1 MVINKKTASPCVI
14 LNITYYDRYWKTF
27 VAKVLFRVI
36 KIDLFEN
43 IVRTVLILS
52 RMITNMN
59 GLNKFMV
66 RSNINMRFII
76 VLLSCQMY
84 IILIY
89 IFRLGKKSQFS
100 RYIRITRYKS
110 QYRTH
115 PLKDGVKMH
124 LLPACKFS
132 KQCILHISR
141 YFPSQFTFFYQIG
154 YSWWC

>member
-1 MVINKKTASPCVI
+1 
-14 LNITYYDRYWKTF
+14 
-27 VAKVLFRVI
+27 
-36 KIDLFEN
+36 
-43 IVRTVLILS
+43 
-52 RMITNMN
+52 MN

-66 RSNINMRFII
+66 MSNINMRCII

-89 IFRLGKKSQFS
+89 ILRLGKKSQFS

-132 KQCILHISR
+132 NQCLSHISR
-141 YFPSQFTFFYQIG
+141 YFSCQFTFLSNWLFLMMLNQVAQCKIQIVKSDNHDCFINISVHEIYLNIVIILKHGLELNNCYQT
-154 YSWWC
+154 